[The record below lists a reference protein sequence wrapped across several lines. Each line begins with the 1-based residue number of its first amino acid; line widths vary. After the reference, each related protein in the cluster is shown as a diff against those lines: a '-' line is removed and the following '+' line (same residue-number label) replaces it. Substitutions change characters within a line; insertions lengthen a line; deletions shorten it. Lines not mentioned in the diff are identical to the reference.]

1 MGFGVDWRMSGWM
14 MFVGQDN
21 VEYRDILPK
30 TMLGKV
36 LRRDLAGNETGR
48 RAR

>member
-1 MGFGVDWRMSGWM
+1 MTF
-14 MFVGQDN
+14 FGQDN

-30 TMLGKV
+30 TMAGKV
-36 LRRDLAGNETGR
+36 LRRDWVGNENGR